1 MVMIKE
7 IDLQLG
13 MVKMISLGKKVNLI
27 GMETITKIGDRVT
40 GTIIVNL
47 MTTIRGKVK
56 KAVVNNLMAEEISTT
71 NHTSRIIIII
81 SMEEITEES
90 RVLIITKVII
100 GNIISLIMV
109 VIM

>member
-13 MVKMISLGKKVNLI
+13 MVKMINLGKKVNLI
-27 GMETITKIGDRVT
+27 GTETTTKIGDRVI

-47 MTTIRGKVK
+47 MTSIRGKVK
-56 KAVVNNLMAEEISTT
+56 KAVVSNLMAEEISTT
-71 NHTSRIIIII
+71 NLTSRIII
-81 SMEEITEES
+81 SMEGITEER

-100 GNIISLIMV
+100 VSIISLIMV